1 MRSTRPLRYV
11 VDVLPPVPAVLS
23 ELVRAAGMSLE
34 EAYGTFNMGAG
45 FAIYVP
51 ASAEAAALAAAER
64 AGSPLLSCGRVE
76 NGPRSVV
83 VEPLGITF
91 DGSSLAIR

>member
-11 VDVLPPVPAVLS
+11 VETLPPVPAVLS
-23 ELVRAAGMSLE
+23 ELVRAASMPVE

-51 ASAEAAALAAAER
+51 ATAEAAALAAAER
-64 AGSPLLSCGRVE
+64 AGFPLLSAGRVE
-76 NGPRSVV
+76 NGARSVV
-83 VEPLGITF
+83 IEPLGLTF
-91 DGSSLAIR
+91 DGSTLAIR